1 MEDQKVLS
9 NDEFKELVGSTL
21 GISAMLFVIG
31 YLESS
36 SMANGLLWKVI
47 RRLGITG
54 IGVATMQI
62 VSKYTKEY
70 TDEHV
75 VTYNTRVS
83 EK

>member
-1 MEDQKVLS
+1 MEDR
-9 NDEFKELVGSTL
+9 NDEFKELVGSAF
-21 GISAMLFVIG
+21 GVSAMLFVIG

-47 RRLGITG
+47 RRLGISG

-62 VSKYTKEY
+62 VKKYFKEY

-75 VTYNTRVS
+75 TYSTKVS

>member
-1 MEDQKVLS
+1 MEDQKVLT
-9 NDEFKELVGSTL
+9 NDEFKELVGSAL
-21 GISAMLFVIG
+21 GVSAMLFVIG

-47 RRLGITG
+47 RRLGISG

-62 VSKYTKEY
+62 VKKYSKEY
-70 TDEHV
+70 ADEHV
-75 VTYNTRVS
+75 TYSTKVS